1 MERYVIKTKVEDG
14 GVLGFGKKPLNPAD
28 YSDEDKRK
36 MAEDVAD
43 TFLQKGIESGEF
55 PGGANYRIVA
65 NDIVTGQMTTTIE
78 IL

>member
-28 YSDEDKRK
+28 YDDEQKQK

-55 PGGANYRIVA
+55 PGATNYRIVS
-65 NDIVTGQMTTTIE
+65 NNIVTGKMTTTIE
-78 IL
+78 II